1 MCVSGG
7 IRIIWV
13 SLRSDGRFTCK
24 TGRVEAASKPSFDK
38 SWASPRAPSE
48 NPEFFMKERRFKSE

>member
-1 MCVSGG
+1 MGDLPVKLVGS
-7 IRIIWV
+7 
-13 SLRSDGRFTCK
+13 
-24 TGRVEAASKPSFDK
+24 EAASKPSFDK